1 MRRAAWALLL
11 GALALTGCAGTG
23 GRFIQGPAHPL
34 GSGGASNGAAH
45 KVALLLPLSGPDAGL
60 GQAMRQAAELALAV
74 PGAPS
79 LTVADSAG
87 GNAAQAARGAIG
99 AGGEIILGPLTV
111 AETRAVAGPARSA
124 GVPVLA
130 FTSDPSVAQPG
141 LWPLGLSPLQQ
152 VRRLVAAARAEGRS
166 RFVALLPDN
175 GLGHAMAAA
184 LEKSAAEAGLAAPTI
199 RFHGA
204 GMAAMTALV
213 REVSDYADRRG
224 PIDKQ
229 IREARDKG
237 DRKTAAELARQ
248 PIPPPPFDALL
259 LADAGEQLAEIT
271 SLLAYY
277 DVDPPQVRLLGPA
290 LWASPRARAGATLRG
305 AWYAAPDPAARAA
318 FVAAYQAKYGVPPPS
333 LADLAYDAA
342 SLARVVAGEGGFH
355 GRALTR
361 REGFLGADGL
371 LVLAPDGSVRRGLAV
386 FRTNGA
392 IVSPAPL
399 RVGEAGS

>member
-23 GRFIQGPAHPL
+23 GGFIQGPAHPL
-34 GSGGASNGAAH
+34 GSSGAGGASNGAAH

-87 GNAAQAARGAIG
+87 GNAAQAAREAIS
-99 AGGEIILGPLTV
+99 AGGEIILGPLTA

-124 GVPVLA
+124 DVPVLA

-184 LEKSAAEAGLAAPTI
+184 LEKSAAEAGLATPTI

-259 LADAGEQLAEIT
+259 LADTGEQLAEIT

-277 DVDPPQVRLLGPA
+277 DVDPPQVRLRRRLPGEIRCRPPLARRSCLRRRVAGPGGRGGGRFSRRRAHPARGIPRRRRVAGIGSRWLG
-290 LWASPRARAGATLRG
+290 ASRPRGVQNQRRDCLAGA
-305 AWYAAPDPAARAA
+305 AAR
-318 FVAAYQAKYGVPPPS
+318 
-333 LADLAYDAA
+333 
-342 SLARVVAGEGGFH
+342 R
-355 GRALTR
+355 
-361 REGFLGADGL
+361 
-371 LVLAPDGSVRRGLAV
+371 
-386 FRTNGA
+386 
-392 IVSPAPL
+392 
-399 RVGEAGS
+399 